1 MVTMRLAKLLL
12 VCALAFIGVPGCQS
26 SGGAART
33 TMYEP
38 DDLLAAD
45 ASLREQL
52 AASSWLAGRS
62 AGTQPPIALLPDE
75 VTNRSNERLPDGE
88 AWAMVARVILDP
100 SMQNFLR
107 GRNVQVFMPPE
118 RLPGIRRAGLDAPE
132 GFSQSATH
140 FLRAVFR
147 SATRVASVSGQGVS
161 DLRTDTFLI
170 DLTALERAT
179 GRAVWTGTYEFKRFA
194 HGTIAD

>member
-1 MVTMRLAKLLL
+1 MKTRAAMVVL
-12 VCALAFIGVPGCQS
+12 VCAPVLLAGGCQS
-26 SGGAART
+26 GATEPRT
-33 TMYEP
+33 SMYEP

-52 AASSWLAGRS
+52 ASSSWLAGRM
-62 AGTQPPIALLPDE
+62 AGTQPAIALLPDE
-75 VTNRSNERLPDGE
+75 VANRSNERLPDGE
-88 AWAMVARVILDP
+88 AWAMVARVILEP
-100 SMQNFLR
+100 SMQGFLR
-107 GRNVQVFMPPE
+107 DRNVQVYMPPE

-147 SATRVASVSGQGVS
+147 SATRVAAVSGQGVS

-170 DLTALERAT
+170 DLTALERAS
-179 GRAVWTGTYEFKRFA
+179 GRAVWTGTYEFKRYA
-194 HGTIAD
+194 RGTVAD